1 MKFGVFFIL
10 YFMVGVFISC
20 EDLEVYS
27 GVMFG
32 RGKVKLD
39 ILMLVFVIMY
49 SYKNYKM
56 FNLIK

>member
-1 MKFGVFFIL
+1 
-10 YFMVGVFISC
+10 MVGVFISC